1 MGFSMYEFRDL
12 DIMDKLSALGS
23 VSAKDLLSELGLDGE
38 EGRHAGARLAWMRRF
53 GMTTYD
59 PEKALWRLSDGGDRV
74 LEAKRQA
81 AGLTQLD
88 GVPDEAMVDVM
99 AHVTARYRHGDA
111 LVAHLLR
118 REFLF
123 GTARR

>member
-12 DIMDKLSALGS
+12 DIMGKLDELGS
-23 VSAKDLLSELGLDGE
+23 VSSKDLLTELGLDGDR
-38 EGRHAGARLAWMRRF
+38 GTRAGVRLAWMKKF
-53 GMTTYD
+53 GMVVYD
-59 PEKALWRLSDGGDRV
+59 PETALWMLSEGGDRV
-74 LEAKRQA
+74 LAAKRQA